1 MILEL
6 ISARDCSWADA
17 EGIAINMWA
26 TFDAYPNEELPFT
39 ANPNDPLPHVQDAY
53 NRAKAGEFGEIASF
67 VPYVPTEDELSA
79 QIRAERTALLIASDW
94 TQLPDV
100 PQSTKD
106 LWAPYR
112 QALRDVTA
120 QSGFPETIEWPVA
133 PQ

>member
-1 MILEL
+1 MINYKNPVYTADGR
-6 ISARDCSWADA
+6 IDCEVEHPVYGW
-17 EGIAINMWA
+17 I
-26 TFDAYPNEELPFT
+26 PFT
-39 ANPNDPLPHVQDAY
+39 ADPNDVESHG
-53 NRAKAGEFGEIASF
+53 REIFTKILEDGSVA
-67 VPYVPTEDELSA
+67 PYVPNVDNITFQVRSQRDS
-79 QIRAERTALLIASDW
+79 LLASTDW

-106 LWAPYR
+106 IWAPYR

>member
-1 MILEL
+1 MKFIYAKNPVWANRSQTL
-6 ISARDCSWADA
+6 INLTVR
-17 EGIAINMWA
+17 
-26 TFDAYPNEELPFT
+26 FEEIDEDLPFT
-39 ANPNDPLPHVQDAY
+39 ANPNDSEAHGRDIYA
-53 NRAKAGEFGEIASF
+53 RAIAGEFGEIASF
-67 VPYVPTEDELSA
+67 APYVPTEDELSA

-133 PQ
+133 PSAE